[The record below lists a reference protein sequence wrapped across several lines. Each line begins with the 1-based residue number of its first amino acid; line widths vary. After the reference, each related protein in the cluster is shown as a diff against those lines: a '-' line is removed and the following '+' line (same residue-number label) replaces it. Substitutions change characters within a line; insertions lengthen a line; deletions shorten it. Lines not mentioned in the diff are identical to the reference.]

1 MKRRTFFRIT
11 LAGVAAIGLGIFGL
25 NFTRVARNILLKDTS
40 DLNFKEHDLVERFM
54 KEAEAE
60 RFWKQFSLVKRI
72 FICVQHYFHVV
83 GIPIPYRYKYLQY
96 RSIITGHFLLS
107 TDLFQN
113 YGDVLNKEV
122 TYRGFFNPYKAP
134 CANPFS
140 NLRMPA

>member
-1 MKRRTFFRIT
+1 MKRRTFFR
-11 LAGVAAIGLGIFGL
+11 VALLGFGGLLLGLFGL
-25 NFTRVARNILLKDTS
+25 NFRGVAKKILLNDTEE
-40 DLNFKEHDLVERFM
+40 LEFTKEDPIDRFM
-54 KEAEAE
+54 MEADKE
-60 RFWKQFSLVKRI
+60 RFWNQFSFTKKI

-83 GIPIPYRYKYLQY
+83 GIPIPYHSKYLQF
-96 RSIITGHFLLS
+96 RSVITGHFLLS

-113 YGDVLNKEV
+113 YREVNRPV